1 MERELQ
7 LSIKHNASTIGH
19 SSSNTEYVLPSEA
32 EDNPIF
38 TVAEE
43 KDLWCMTF
51 GKVQE
56 WQPSNTPLQSGINII
71 L

>member
-43 KDLWCMTF
+43 KDL
-51 GKVQE
+51 
-56 WQPSNTPLQSGINII
+56 
-71 L
+71 